1 MRKKLTR
8 ELIEGLVAKE
18 KSDLFVWDTTVMGLG
33 VRVKP
38 SGSKSYIVQYR
49 QGGGRHSKSVR
60 LTIDN
65 LSSITLDDA
74 RKAARTILGDV
85 AKGGDPRSERR
96 AEAAVQERRVD
107 KVIDAYDKDFK
118 RRKVAPR
125 HRTNSISVL
134 RRGLSKH
141 LKRDVSEIS
150 RQEFVAAIDAI
161 KTPGAQQAFR
171 QRLTPLLNFA
181 VNQGL
186 SPHNVLAGWRRP
198 RRSRSVALTRNG
210 RSLEAQE
217 IKAIWAATQIPT
229 PFNGLVRV
237 MLLTGLRNAEAAA
250 LDWRWVDTAKG
261 AITLPPERMKSGRV
275 HAIPIVP
282 VLAEL
287 LANMPRVPNSHLV
300 FPVRSKSK
308 TWTTMSGFGQ
318 MLRKLRKESN
328 TDDWTL
334 YDLRR
339 TFRSMLADLGFDM
352 DLCERMIAHSRGGL
366 VERYDRS
373 SRWPERVEAAK
384 SYAEWVLASA
394 ADTNRSSNVVTN
406 DSAKATSIENIEKI
420 Q

>member
-1 MRKKLTR
+1 MQKKLTR
-8 ELIEGLVAKE
+8 EVIEGLKAKG
-18 KSDLFVWDTTVMGLG
+18 KSDLFVWDTIVMGLG

-38 SGSKSYIVQYR
+38 SGSKAYVVQYR
-49 QGGGRHSKSVR
+49 QGGGRQSKSVR
-60 LTIDN
+60 LTIDS
-65 LSSITLDDA
+65 LSSISLDDA

-96 AEAAVQERRVD
+96 AEAAAQERRVG
-107 KVIDAYDKDFK
+107 KVIDAYDEDFE

-134 RRGLSKH
+134 RRGLSKY
-141 LKRDVSEIS
+141 LKRDISEIT

-161 KTPGAQQAFR
+161 KTPGAQQSFR

-186 SPHNVLAGWRRP
+186 SPHNALAGWRRP
-198 RRSRSVALTRNG
+198 RRSRSSVLTRTG
-210 RSLEAQE
+210 RVLEAQE
-217 IKAIWAATQIPT
+217 IKTVWATTQVLT

-250 LDWRWVDTAKG
+250 LDWRWVDKEKG

-275 HAIPIVP
+275 HAVPIAP

-287 LANMPRVPNSHLV
+287 LAEMPRVPNSHLV

-373 SRWPERVEAAK
+373 SRWLERVDAAK
-384 SYAEWVLASA
+384 SYAEKVLEIALGGSQPSKGVSA
-394 ADTNRSSNVVTN
+394 DSSTLAPLDGPKV
-406 DSAKATSIENIEKI
+406 S
-420 Q
+420 